1 VADPGKSIAGW
12 AQPPFR
18 FAGLGIAPTVAH
30 SDIVLSSLAGP
41 GVAATAARSDVLTS
55 ILTTKGAVLLG
66 GTAAT
71 VGALAVGTDTQ
82 ALVADSTQTLGVKW
96 AGETAWTTPTLT
108 ANWTQGTPPLRY
120 RKDALGFVHLQGEVQ
135 VLAGATN
142 PLTTLPAGYRPGI
155 TSYFPVTGGPGGG
168 FVLRQV
174 GVATDGTV
182 LGNGLAVN
190 DFLIFDGITFL
201 AEG

>member
-1 VADPGKSIAGW
+1 MTINGFKPSAF
-12 AQPPFR
+12 Q
-18 FAGLGIAPTVAH
+18 FAGLGTAPTVAR
-30 SDIVLSSLAGP
+30 SDIVTSSLAGS
-41 GVAATAARSDVLTS
+41 GVATTPARSDILTAILTS
-55 ILTTKGAVLLG
+55 KGAILLG
-66 GTAAT
+66 GGSST
-71 VGALAVGTDTQ
+71 VGALAVGTNTQ

-142 PLTTLPAGYRPGI
+142 PLTTLPAGYRPGVA
-155 TSYFPVTGGPGGG
+155 SYFPVTGGPAGG

-174 GVATDGTV
+174 AVDTAGAMS
-182 LGNGLAVN
+182 GNGLSTN
-190 DFLIFDGITFL
+190 DFLIFDGMTWL